1 MQEKQVT
8 IGNQTHPL
16 PHPFFVLATQN
27 PIDQDG
33 TYPLPEAQMD
43 RFIFKTVLTY
53 PSTDEEKQ
61 IIQRF
66 QSGFPSINQGVVDIQ
81 LIPAIQQLAA
91 QMYID
96 DKVSEYVIRLIDATR
111 FPDNYGLSEL
121 TPYIRCGASPRAT
134 LAFISA
140 SKAYAYLQRRN
151 YVIPEDIK
159 YLAYDILRHRL
170 NLTFAAE
177 AESMTADKI
186 IKTILGNVEVP

>member
-1 MQEKQVT
+1 
-8 IGNQTHPL
+8 
-16 PHPFFVLATQN
+16 
-27 PIDQDG
+27 
-33 TYPLPEAQMD
+33 
-43 RFIFKTVLTY
+43 
-53 PSTDEEKQ
+53 
-61 IIQRF
+61 
-66 QSGFPSINQGVVDIQ
+66 
-81 LIPAIQQLAA
+81 
-91 QMYID
+91 MYID

-186 IKTILGNVEVP
+186 IKTILGNFEVP